1 MENKSPESEFIDF
14 QIQVPMLVAGE
25 NLKEIVYESEIAQI
39 VIIRRC
45 VEGLDF
51 LAVKESSLNTRNALA
66 LGKRINSFINTDEAV
81 NKLIK
86 SALAAGGD

>member
-1 MENKSPESEFIDF
+1 METKSPESKFKNFLIRLP
-14 QIQVPMLVAGE
+14 VLTAGE
-25 NLKEIVYESEIAQI
+25 NLKKIVFESEIAHI

-51 LAVKESSLNTRNALA
+51 LAVKESNLNTRTALA

-81 NKLIK
+81 NKLLK

>member
-1 MENKSPESEFIDF
+1 MENKSPESEFKDF
-14 QIQVPMLVAGE
+14 QIRLPMLSAGA
-25 NLKEIVYESEIAQI
+25 NLKEIVFQSEIAQI

-51 LAVKESSLNTRNALA
+51 LAVKESQLNTRGALA

-81 NKLIK
+81 NKLLK

>member
-1 MENKSPESEFIDF
+1 MENKSPETEFKNF
-14 QIQVPMLVAGE
+14 QIRLPMLVAGE

-51 LAVKESSLNTRNALA
+51 LAVKETNLNTRGAIA

-81 NKLIK
+81 NKLLK
-86 SALAAGGD
+86 SALKAGGD